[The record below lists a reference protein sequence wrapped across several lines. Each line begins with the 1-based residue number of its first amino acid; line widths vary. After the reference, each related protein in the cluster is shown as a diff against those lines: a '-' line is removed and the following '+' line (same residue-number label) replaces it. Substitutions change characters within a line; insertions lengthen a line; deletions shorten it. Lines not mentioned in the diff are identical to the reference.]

1 MGVCPMHKDHIALGV
16 CPMHK
21 DHIAMGVCPML
32 RNPEPFHCKVSDCS
46 LQSRF
51 VPLQSFGFLFFCF
64 TARFGT
70 NFSPPQKNLAVKKK
84 KFAVKKVFHCKL
96 FFFHCKVTLLW
107 WSSFGILWGGV
118 PPPDPQQQVLPAPTP
133 PRIPSSSC
141 SFSLI
146 FNDFQ

>member
-51 VPLQSFGFLFFCF
+51 VPLQSFGFLFFV
-64 TARFGT
+64 
-70 NFSPPQKNLAVKKK
+70 SLQ
-84 KFAVKKVFHCKL
+84 
-96 FFFHCKVTLLW
+96 
-107 WSSFGILWGGV
+107 SFGCV
-118 PPPDPQQQVLPAPTP
+118 FRLPKKT
-133 PRIPSSSC
+133 
-141 SFSLI
+141 L
-146 FNDFQ
+146 Q